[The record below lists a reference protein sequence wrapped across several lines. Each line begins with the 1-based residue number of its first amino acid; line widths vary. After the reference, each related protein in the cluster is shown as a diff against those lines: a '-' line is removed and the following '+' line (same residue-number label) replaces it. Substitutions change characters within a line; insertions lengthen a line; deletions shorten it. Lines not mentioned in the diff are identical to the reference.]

1 MTRFR
6 DRLEWD
12 AENGAIHD
20 RDIPYL
26 MIRPDSLMGIFEFL
40 PETERAAAFEA
51 FARSIA
57 HYGKGSAESYQA
69 LGAEQADALMA
80 TIAETAPQL
89 GWGIWTLRRSADG
102 LSLSVRNSPFAAGY
116 GESDVPVCAPI
127 RGMLEAVG
135 GLVLGQAV
143 SVRETG
149 CVSQGADICR
159 FETVPA

>member
-1 MTRFR
+1 MKTFR

-26 MIRPDSLMGIFEFL
+26 LIRPDSLMGIFEFL

-69 LGAEQADALMA
+69 LGAAQADALMA

-89 GWGIWTLRRSADG
+89 GWGIWSLTRSADG
-102 LSLSVRNSPFAAGY
+102 LSLCVTNSPFAAGY
-116 GESDVPVCAPI
+116 GDSDVPVCAPI

-135 GLVLGQAV
+135 GLTLGVTV

-149 CVSQGADICR
+149 CVSQGAEICT
-159 FETVPA
+159 FEAVPA

>member
-1 MTRFR
+1 MNTFR
-6 DRLEWD
+6 ERLEWD

-26 MIRPDSLMGIFEFL
+26 LIRPDSLMGIFEFL

-57 HYGKGSAESYQA
+57 HCGKGSAESYQA
-69 LGAEQADALMA
+69 LGAAQADALLA

-89 GWGIWTLRRSADG
+89 GWGVWSLSRSATG
-102 LSLSVRNSPFAAGY
+102 LSLTVRNSPFAAGY
-116 GESDVPVCAPI
+116 GDSDAPVCAPI

-135 GLVLGQAV
+135 DLVLGVAV
-143 SVRETG
+143 TVRETG
-149 CVSQGADICR
+149 CVSQGADICT
-159 FETVPA
+159 FEAVPA